1 MARVV
6 RLGDT
11 WRCLLK
17 QRTTRLADYAALVPQ
32 AAAPRGNSGSRPSA
46 GGGTTLPVPTLR
58 IATRKSPL
66 ALVQTQMVIAHL
78 AAQLPGV
85 EFEVLKVVTTGDRKL
100 EWSLEKQGGKG
111 LFTAEIEEA
120 LRRGEATLAMH
131 STKDLPGEVA
141 ESDLVVAGYLPRED
155 PRDVLV
161 LRAGVQTPV
170 TLATSSPRRRMQI
183 VQLFPGLQFSE
194 IRGNVDTRLTK
205 IARGD
210 ADATILAH
218 AGLNRLGIR
227 EWPGVVFRPL
237 SVDEM
242 VPAVGQGA
250 VAVQCRRED
259 EATFAP
265 LLDQPTR
272 QEVAIERA
280 FQALTGAGCQIAFAA
295 HASGDGQVRLYHER
309 CGRQCLRYDCSAPV
323 DFAARVLKELG
334 IA

>member
-1 MARVV
+1 
-6 RLGDT
+6 
-11 WRCLLK
+11 
-17 QRTTRLADYAALVPQ
+17 
-32 AAAPRGNSGSRPSA
+32 
-46 GGGTTLPVPTLR
+46 VPTIR

-66 ALVQTQMVIAHL
+66 ALAQTQLVIAHL
-78 AAQLPGV
+78 AARMPGV
-85 EFEVLKVVTTGDRKL
+85 EFEPLKVVTTGDRKL
-100 EWSLEKQGGKG
+100 EWSLEKEGGKG

-170 TLATSSPRRRMQI
+170 TLATGSPRRRMQI
-183 VQLFPGLQFSE
+183 AQIFSGLRFTE
-194 IRGNVDTRLTK
+194 IRGNVDTRLNK
-205 IARGD
+205 IARGE
-210 ADATILAH
+210 ADATILAQ

-250 VAVQCRRED
+250 VAVQCRRAD

-265 LLDQPTR
+265 LLDAATR
-272 QEVAIERA
+272 REVGIERA

-295 HASGDGQVRLYHER
+295 HASADGLVRLFHER
-309 CGRQCLRYDCSAPV
+309 SGRQCRRYDGSAPV

-334 IA
+334 AHE

>member
-1 MARVV
+1 M
-6 RLGDT
+6 T
-11 WRCLLK
+11 
-17 QRTTRLADYAALVPQ
+17 
-32 AAAPRGNSGSRPSA
+32 
-46 GGGTTLPVPTLR
+46 TLR

-66 ALVQTQMVIAHL
+66 ALAQTQLVIEFL
-78 AAQLPGV
+78 AARMPGTT
-85 EFEVLKVVTTGDRKL
+85 FEALRIVTTGDRKL

-131 STKDLPGEVA
+131 STKDLPGEMA
-141 ESDLVVAGYLPRED
+141 DGDLVVAGYLPRED

-161 LRAGVQTPV
+161 LREGVQIPV
-170 TLATSSPRRRMQI
+170 TLATSSPRRRGQI
-183 VQLFPGLQFSE
+183 AALFPSLQFTE

-210 ADATILAH
+210 AEATILAQ

-227 EWPGVVFRPL
+227 EWPGVVFRSL
-237 SVDEM
+237 GIDEM

-259 EATFAP
+259 AARFAP
-265 LLDQPTR
+265 LLDAPTR
-272 QEVAIERA
+272 QQVDIERA

-295 HASGDGQVRLYHER
+295 HASPDGAVRLYHER
-309 CGRQCLRYDCSAPV
+309 CGRQLVRQDGTAPI
-323 DFAARVLKELG
+323 DFARRVLKELG
-334 IA
+334 LA

>member
-1 MARVV
+1 
-6 RLGDT
+6 
-11 WRCLLK
+11 
-17 QRTTRLADYAALVPQ
+17 VP
-32 AAAPRGNSGSRPSA
+32 P
-46 GGGTTLPVPTLR
+46 LR

-66 ALVQTQMVIAHL
+66 ALAQTQLVIAHL
-78 AAQLPGV
+78 AARMPGV
-85 EFEVLKVVTTGDRKL
+85 EFEALKIVTTGDRKL

-131 STKDLPGEVA
+131 STKDLPGESVGG
-141 ESDLVVAGYLPRED
+141 DLVVAGYLPRED

-161 LRAGVQTPV
+161 LRAGVQIPV

-183 VQLFPGLQFSE
+183 VQLFPGLKFTE
-194 IRGNVDTRLTK
+194 IRGNVDTRLNK
-205 IARGD
+205 IARGE

-227 EWPGVVFRPL
+227 EWPGLVFRPL

-259 EATFAP
+259 EAKFSP
-265 LLDQPTR
+265 LLDAATKR
-272 QEVAIERA
+272 RVDIERA

-295 HASGDGQVRLYHER
+295 HASEDGSVRLYHER
-309 CGRQCLRYDCSAPV
+309 CGRRVFRHDGSAPV